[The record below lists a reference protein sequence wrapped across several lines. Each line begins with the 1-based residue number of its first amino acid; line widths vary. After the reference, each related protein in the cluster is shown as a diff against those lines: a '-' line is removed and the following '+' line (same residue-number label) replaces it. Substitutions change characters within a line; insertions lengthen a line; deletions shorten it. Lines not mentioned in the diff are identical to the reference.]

1 MTVKVK
7 VKDLS
12 IIYDNGDGVRD
23 VNLDIYE
30 NEILTLLGPSGCGK
44 TTILRAIGGFN
55 KVTQGSILI
64 DDQEITNLEPE
75 DRPTGMVFQGYN
87 LWPHMS
93 VYDNLAFGL
102 KLRKVKKVEI
112 KEKIKNVL
120 DLVKL
125 PGIEKKYPAQLS
137 GGQQQRVAI
146 ARSILLEPAVLL
158 LDEPFSALDA
168 KIRQEMRLELKRI
181 QQDLNL
187 TVVFVTHDQEEAM
200 SISDRIVV
208 MDKGHISQLGTPNE
222 IYDNPQSQYVASF
235 IGAMNFLPTETG
247 QIMAIRL
254 EDVLVGPASMYEQ
267 KAEVEAIMLVGHYA
281 ILSLKTQNN
290 QHLQSYVT
298 RTESAKYLE
307 GNAISYQIAKYQ
319 MYDKK
324 EALQ

>member
-1 MTVKVK
+1 
-7 VKDLS
+7 
-12 IIYDNGDGVRD
+12 
-23 VNLDIYE
+23 
-30 NEILTLLGPSGCGK
+30 
-44 TTILRAIGGFN
+44 
-55 KVTQGSILI
+55 
-64 DDQEITNLEPE
+64 
-75 DRPTGMVFQGYN
+75 
-87 LWPHMS
+87 
-93 VYDNLAFGL
+93 
-102 KLRKVKKVEI
+102 
-112 KEKIKNVL
+112 
-120 DLVKL
+120 
-125 PGIEKKYPAQLS
+125 
-137 GGQQQRVAI
+137 
-146 ARSILLEPAVLL
+146 
-158 LDEPFSALDA
+158 
-168 KIRQEMRLELKRI
+168 MRLELKRI

-247 QIMAIRL
+247 QTMAIRL

-307 GNAISYQIAKYQ
+307 GDAISYQIAKYQ

>member
-168 KIRQEMRLELKRI
+168 K
-181 QQDLNL
+181 
-187 TVVFVTHDQEEAM
+187 FV
-200 SISDRIVV
+200 
-208 MDKGHISQLGTPNE
+208 
-222 IYDNPQSQYVASF
+222 
-235 IGAMNFLPTETG
+235 
-247 QIMAIRL
+247 
-254 EDVLVGPASMYEQ
+254 
-267 KAEVEAIMLVGHYA
+267 
-281 ILSLKTQNN
+281 
-290 QHLQSYVT
+290 
-298 RTESAKYLE
+298 
-307 GNAISYQIAKYQ
+307 
-319 MYDKK
+319 KK
-324 EALQ
+324 CGWN